1 MEIITGERLQE
12 MCDVYLGSAEDF
24 SYNPRI
30 SHQREKCLPLSN
42 IKDPWN
48 NPRVI
53 FCYGHALN
61 DFSRIMSCI
70 QNEFILV
77 SHNSDQNIT
86 AEFSNILE
94 HPKLLF
100 WHAQNML
107 LQNPKLG
114 GLPIG
119 IANSMWGHG
128 DVNAVHRAMNVSSK
142 MNDFYFYFNIQTNP
156 AERNKCKTVLEKR
169 GLIFE
174 NPCVNF
180 SAYTQHLATFK
191 YAICPPGNGIDSHR
205 IWEVL
210 YLGVIPIV
218 KRSVFTEALATQY
231 LCIVLDN
238 WDEFDAETLLKTY
251 VQPTILVRPCNIRE
265 ATRYM

>member
-12 MCDVYLGSAEDF
+12 MCDVYLGNSGDF
-24 SYNPRI
+24 PFNPRI
-30 SHQREKCLPLSN
+30 GRQRTKCVSISN

-61 DFSRIMSCI
+61 DFARIMPFI

-77 SHNSDQNIT
+77 SHNSDENIT
-86 AEFSNILE
+86 GEFSKILE

-107 LQNPKLG
+107 VRHPKLG
-114 GLPIG
+114 GIPIG
-119 IANSMWGHG
+119 VANSMWAHG
-128 DVNAVHRAMNVSSK
+128 DVNAVQRAANVTPK
-142 MNDFYFYFNIQTNP
+142 TNDFYFYFNVQTNP
-156 AERNKCKTVLEKR
+156 AERNVCKDALEKL
-169 GLIFE
+169 GLRFDKS
-174 NPCVNF
+174 CANF
-180 SAYTQHLATFK
+180 RAYMQHLASFK

-218 KRSVFTEALATQY
+218 KRSIFTEAVAARY
-231 LCIVLDN
+231 PCIVLDN
-238 WDEFDAETLLKTY
+238 WEEFDAKMLLKTY
-251 VQPTILVRPCNIRE
+251 VQPTINLSPCDVRGV
-265 ATRYM
+265 TGYL